1 MRAGWS
7 GRVSAIAL
15 FLAIL
20 ATPVLAEETPVDVVR
35 RLYAEPRAGASD
47 LQTTR
52 LRGLFAAA
60 AARPPSGGALTFD
73 YRVNHEPV
81 ARDVTADLSFVET
94 RSGPTRADVD
104 VSLVD
109 DRPQRLVYTV
119 VREDGAW
126 RIDDVRSLGEPSWLL
141 SALLK
146 GDTH

>member
-1 MRAGWS
+1 MRTSWLSRA
-7 GRVSAIAL
+7 SAVAL
-15 FLAIL
+15 CLSALGGPALAD
-20 ATPVLAEETPVDVVR
+20 ETPADVVR
-35 RLYAEPRAGASD
+35 RLYAEPGAGASM
-47 LQTTR
+47 LHTAR
-52 LRGLFAAA
+52 LRALFGAD
-60 AARPPSGGALTFD
+60 ARPRSGGGLTFD

-81 ARDVTADLSFVET
+81 ARDVTGDLSFVET
-94 RSGPTRADVD
+94 RAGPARAEVD

-126 RIDDVRSLGEPSWLL
+126 RIDEVRSLGEPSWLL